1 MRSSVKIRS
10 IAAAILLASAYCCF
24 YWAYG
29 HGGFSR
35 MVRIP
40 IEIVQ
45 GQSVD
50 IRFSVAEAGVH
61 NVMIAYPKGTVDYMG
76 KTLRAVTGEAVVG
89 SGGRVVAEAEL
100 PVDHQRSTRD
110 FDAMVL
116 FTLATEPF
124 KEYTVTLEV
133 THLPS
138 ALTAAQ
144 PAIQVEVDPHY
155 MFTVWQVELL
165 GLLLSLAAILFGIPL
180 IRRRTKKLKSDISN
194 R

>member
-45 GQSVD
+45 GRSVD
-50 IRFSVAEAGVH
+50 IRFLVAEAGVH

-76 KTLRAVTGEAVVG
+76 
-89 SGGRVVAEAEL
+89 
-100 PVDHQRSTRD
+100 
-110 FDAMVL
+110 
-116 FTLATEPF
+116 
-124 KEYTVTLEV
+124 
-133 THLPS
+133 
-138 ALTAAQ
+138 
-144 PAIQVEVDPHY
+144 
-155 MFTVWQVELL
+155 
-165 GLLLSLAAILFGIPL
+165 
-180 IRRRTKKLKSDISN
+180 
-194 R
+194 